1 MFLRS
6 KFALILLAGAP
17 IALVANPA
25 RVNAQPLTV
34 TSGVAMHFDAADSST
49 IFDSAGVNPGG
60 AGFNAETVSEWKDK
74 SSNANHMNS
83 DGSDPSYVRG
93 GMPAVRFVDRNTL
106 RSGTTGLPTTEARTF
121 FFVGTQT
128 DNTGGSN
135 TEEWYFSYG
144 DAGPLTW
151 MAFRTDDESGGFQD
165 PTPTPVGGDN
175 IYRNLV
181 TTGGNES
188 LKGGDV
194 YDVTSP
200 PGAKI
205 IIEYSFDGES
215 TGGAFRQYING
226 VLDHEIFQDGGLNT
240 NLSGGP
246 AALGIGK
253 QAAGSEAN
261 WDMNELI
268 LYNKVLTAGERS
280 QVYGYLTAKW
290 IPEPSSMMLLLAGM
304 SLCFFRRRR
313 ATV

>member
-1 MFLRS
+1 
-6 KFALILLAGAP
+6 
-17 IALVANPA
+17 
-25 RVNAQPLTV
+25 
-34 TSGVAMHFDAADSST
+34 
-49 IFDSAGVNPGG
+49 
-60 AGFNAETVSEWKDK
+60 
-74 SSNANHMNS
+74 
-83 DGSDPSYVRG
+83 
-93 GMPAVRFVDRNTL
+93 MPAVKFVERQTL
-106 RSGTTGLPTTEARTF
+106 RNYGALTGLPTTEARTL
-121 FFVGTQT
+121 FFVGAQT